1 MTLLLEIAQQSAS
14 GTLGDLW
21 DDVYIAKG
29 FRTVH
34 WHNTDETGEVSID

>member
-34 WHNTDETGEVSID
+34 CITLTRVERLA